1 MTFQEVKE
9 LHEMGFTPE
18 QITQLNLGSEPEPQL
33 ETKPEPQPETKPKP
47 QPETKLEPPP
57 ETKPEQQPETKPD
70 QQPEQKP
77 EADSVSQKLE
87 SMEQKINDFIVAM
100 QKNNLKTASVNI
112 LPDDQIDVNAN
123 TALSELIRPTIKK
136 EGK

>member
-18 QITQLNLGSEPEPQL
+18 QITQLHLGSEPEPQPKTL
-33 ETKPEPQPETKPKP
+33 PETKPEPQPET
-47 QPETKLEPPP
+47 LP
-57 ETKPEQQPETKPD
+57 ETKPEPQPESLQETKPEPQKETKPD
-70 QQPEQKP
+70 Q
-77 EADSVSQKLE
+77 VSQKLE
-87 SMEQKINDFIVAM
+87 SMEKKINDFIVAM

-136 EGK
+136 EEKQ

>member
-57 ETKPEQQPETKPD
+57 ETKPEQQPE
-70 QQPEQKP
+70 QKP
-77 EADSVSQKLE
+77 EPDSVSQKLE
-87 SMEQKINDFIVAM
+87 SMEKKINDFIVSM

-136 EGK
+136 EEKQ

>member
-33 ETKPEPQPETKPKP
+33 ETKPEPQPETK
-47 QPETKLEPPP
+47 LEPQP
-57 ETKPEQQPETKPD
+57 ETKPEQQPE
-70 QQPEQKP
+70 QKP
-77 EADSVSQKLE
+77 EPDSVSQKLE
-87 SMEQKINDFIVAM
+87 SMEKKINDFIVSM

-136 EGK
+136 EEKQ

>member
-47 QPETKLEPPP
+47 QPETKLEPQP
-57 ETKPEQQPETKPD
+57 ETKPEQQPE
-70 QQPEQKP
+70 QKP
-77 EADSVSQKLE
+77 EPDSVSQKLE
-87 SMEQKINDFIVAM
+87 SMEKKINDFIVAM

-136 EGK
+136 EEKQ

>member
-18 QITQLNLGSEPEPQL
+18 QITQLNLGSEPEPQP
-33 ETKPEPQPETKPKP
+33 ETKPEPQQDPQPETKPEPEPQPETKP
-47 QPETKLEPPP
+47 EPDPV
-57 ETKPEQQPETKPD
+57 T
-70 QQPEQKP
+70 
-77 EADSVSQKLE
+77 QKLE
-87 SMEQKINDFIVAM
+87 SMEKKINDFIVAM
-100 QKNNLKTASVNI
+100 QKNNLKTASVGM

-136 EGK
+136 EEKQ

>member
-18 QITQLNLGSEPEPQL
+18 QIMQLNSGSD
-33 ETKPEPQPETKPKP
+33 PQPEPNPDP
-47 QPETKLEPPP
+47 QPEPNPDP
-57 ETKPEQQPETKPD
+57 QPEQNPD
-70 QQPEQKP
+70 PRPEQKP
-77 EADSVSQKLE
+77 ESDSVSQKLE
-87 SMEQKINDFIVAM
+87 SMEKKINDFIVAM
-100 QKNNLKTASVNI
+100 QKNNIKNASVNI

-136 EGK
+136 EENNER

>member
-18 QITQLNLGSEPEPQL
+18 QITQLNLGSEPEQ
-33 ETKPEPQPETKPKP
+33 QPET
-47 QPETKLEPPP
+47 E
-57 ETKPEQQPETKPD
+57 PEQQPETKPD

>member
-33 ETKPEPQPETKPKP
+33 ETKPEPQPETKP
-47 QPETKLEPPP
+47 E
-57 ETKPEQQPETKPD
+57 

-77 EADSVSQKLE
+77 EPDSVSHKLE
-87 SMEQKINDFIVAM
+87 SMEKKINDFIVSM

-136 EGK
+136 EEKQ

>member
-47 QPETKLEPPP
+47 QPETKLEPQP
-57 ETKPEQQPETKPD
+57 ETKPEPRQA
-70 QQPEQKP
+70 QKP
-77 EADSVSQKLE
+77 EPDPVSQKLE
-87 SMEQKINDFIVAM
+87 SMEKKINDFIVSM

-136 EGK
+136 EEKQ

>member
-18 QITQLNLGSEPEPQL
+18 QITQLNLGSEPEQ
-33 ETKPEPQPETKPKP
+33 QPETE
-47 QPETKLEPPP
+47 PEQQP

>member
-18 QITQLNLGSEPEPQL
+18 QITQLHLGSEPEPKPEQQPEQQL
-33 ETKPEPQPETKPKP
+33 ETKPDPQTEQQT
-47 QPETKLEPPP
+47 
-57 ETKPEQQPETKPD
+57 ETKPEQQQEKKPD
-70 QQPEQKP
+70 P
-77 EADSVSQKLE
+77 VSQKLE
-87 SMEQKINDFIVAM
+87 SMEKTINDFIVAM

-112 LPDDQIDVNAN
+112 LPDDQIDNSAN

-136 EGK
+136 EEKQ

>member
-18 QITQLNLGSEPEPQL
+18 QITQLNLGSEPE
-33 ETKPEPQPETKPKP
+33 
-47 QPETKLEPPP
+47 
-57 ETKPEQQPETKPD
+57 QQPET
-70 QQPEQKP
+70 QPEQHP
-77 EADSVSQKLE
+77 ETQPETQPEQLPETQPETDHVSQRLE
-87 SMEQKINDFIVAM
+87 SMEQKINDFITAM

-136 EGK
+136 ED

>member
-18 QITQLNLGSEPEPQL
+18 QITQLQLGSEPEPQ
-33 ETKPEPQPETKPKP
+33 TETKPKP
-47 QPETKLEPPP
+47 QPEEPPEP
-57 ETKPEQQPETKPD
+57 QPEEQPEPQPEPD
-70 QQPEQKP
+70 Q
-77 EADSVSQKLE
+77 VSQKLA
-87 SMEQKINDFIVAM
+87 SMEKTINDFIVAM

-112 LPDDQIDVNAN
+112 LPDDQIDIGAN

-136 EGK
+136 EEKQ

>member
-18 QITQLNLGSEPEPQL
+18 QITQLNLGSEPEQ
-33 ETKPEPQPETKPKP
+33 QPETE
-47 QPETKLEPPP
+47 PEQQP

-87 SMEQKINDFIVAM
+87 SMEQKINVFIVAM

>member
-18 QITQLNLGSEPEPQL
+18 QITQLNLGSEPEPQPDHKPDPQP
-33 ETKPEPQPETKPKP
+33 EPQPDPKPEPQPAPKP
-47 QPETKLEPPP
+47 EPQLDP
-57 ETKPEQQPETKPD
+57 KPD
-70 QQPEQKP
+70 
-77 EADSVSQKLE
+77 AVSQKLE
-87 SMEQKINDFIVAM
+87 SMEKKINDFIVAM
-100 QKNNLKTASVNI
+100 QKNNLKTASVGM

-136 EGK
+136 EEKQ

>member
-47 QPETKLEPPP
+47 QPETKLEPQP
-57 ETKPEQQPETKPD
+57 ETKPEQQPE
-70 QQPEQKP
+70 QKP
-77 EADSVSQKLE
+77 EPDSVSQKLE
-87 SMEQKINDFIVAM
+87 SMEKKINDFIVSM

-136 EGK
+136 EEKQ

>member
-33 ETKPEPQPETKPKP
+33 ETKPEPQPETKLEP
-47 QPETKLEPPP
+47 QPETKPEP
-57 ETKPEQQPETKPD
+57 
-70 QQPEQKP
+70 QPEQKP
-77 EADSVSQKLE
+77 EPDSVSKKLE
-87 SMEQKINDFIVAM
+87 SIDKKINDFIVAM

-136 EGK
+136 EEKQ